1 MDDSFRHWEEGG
13 LSMKFAWFH
22 RSGVA
27 AITAAALFMGTP
39 LYSADGA
46 GASNDLDKR
55 TNAPQGQ
62 SGGLSD
68 SAVRVLMTYAV
79 SIIPE
84 EAPGP
89 DGTRRKVDKSDP
101 NKFLIPTEDARR
113 VIRAATRTAY
123 AEICQLHDLQLANYR
138 ALMAGE
144 EAKKAWSPDQLLM
157 IDALHTFAASY
168 FAGGLKISVTEV
180 DENAPPAPPAAT
192 AVSKSDVPAGTPSQG
207 GAETEVIAA
216 PPPKCPPEQKQKVTD
231 AINAYVQA
239 ANAAPA
245 QASKPAE

>member
-1 MDDSFRHWEEGG
+1 MT
-13 LSMKFAWFH
+13 FAWFH

-27 AITAAALFMGTP
+27 AITAASLFMGTP

-46 GASNDLDKR
+46 GTSTDLDKR
-55 TNAPQGQ
+55 TNAPQSQ
-62 SGGLSD
+62 AGGLSD

-84 EAPGP
+84 EASGP
-89 DGTRRKVDKSDP
+89 DGTKRKVDKSDP

-138 ALMAGE
+138 ALMTGE

-180 DENAPPAPPAAT
+180 DENAPAGPAAT
-192 AVSKSDVPAGTPSQG
+192 TVSKSDLPPQAPRQG
-207 GAETEVIAA
+207 GTDTEVIAA
-216 PPPKCPPEQKQKVTD
+216 PTPKCPPEQKQRVTD
-231 AINAYVQA
+231 SINAYVQA
-239 ANAAPA
+239 EKSA
-245 QASKPAE
+245 QAPNSAE

>member
-1 MDDSFRHWEEGG
+1 
-13 LSMKFAWFH
+13 MKFAWFH
-22 RSGVA
+22 RSGAA
-27 AITAAALFMGTP
+27 AIAAAAMLMGTP

-46 GASNDLDKR
+46 SATAELDKR
-55 TNAPQGQ
+55 TNAPQSQ
-62 SGGLSD
+62 AGGLSD

-89 DGTRRKVDKSDP
+89 DGTKRKVDKSDP
-101 NKFLIPTEDARR
+101 NKFLIPTDDARR

-123 AEICQLHDLQLANYR
+123 AEICQLHDLQQANYR
-138 ALMAGE
+138 ALMQGE

-157 IDALHTFAASY
+157 IDALHAFAASY

-180 DENAPPAPPAAT
+180 GENAPPSPPAAT
-192 AVSKSDVPAGTPSQG
+192 AVSKSDAPAEVPPSQG

-216 PPPKCPPEQKQKVTD
+216 PTPKCPPEQKQKVTD

-239 ANAAPA
+239 EKSA
-245 QASKPAE
+245 QAPKPAE

>member
-1 MDDSFRHWEEGG
+1 
-13 LSMKFAWFH
+13 MKFAWFH
-22 RSGVA
+22 RSGAA
-27 AITAAALFMGTP
+27 AIAAAVMLMGTP

-46 GASNDLDKR
+46 SATAELDKR
-55 TNAPQGQ
+55 TNAPQSQ
-62 SGGLSD
+62 AGGLSD

-89 DGTRRKVDKSDP
+89 DGTKRKVDKSDTT
-101 NKFLIPTEDARR
+101 KFLIPTEDARR

-123 AEICQLHDLQLANYR
+123 AEICQLHDLQMANYR
-138 ALMAGE
+138 ALMSGE
-144 EAKKAWSPDQLLM
+144 EARKAWSPDQLLM

-180 DENAPPAPPAAT
+180 DEDAPPAPPPAT
-192 AVSKSDVPAGTPSQG
+192 TVSKSDAPAQPPQQS

-216 PPPKCPPEQKQKVTD
+216 PTPKCPPEQKQKVTD

-239 ANAAPA
+239 EKTTLAPKPA
-245 QASKPAE
+245 Q